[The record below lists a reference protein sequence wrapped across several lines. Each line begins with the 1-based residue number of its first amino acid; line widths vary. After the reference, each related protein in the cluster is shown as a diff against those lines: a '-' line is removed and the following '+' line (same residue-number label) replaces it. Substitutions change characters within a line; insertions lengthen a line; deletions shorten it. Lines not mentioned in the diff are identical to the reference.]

1 MTEAEIVEGLVES
14 VSAVLAVVSIYFTI
28 VSAYIAALYY
38 FLHRAPFLLKSIA
51 FIFLSGALVFLGLT
65 TVALERLTAG
75 LLSAW
80 HGLDGKVAEAPP
92 LDLYFGLETYILDDY
107 RIAVW
112 AGWAVAVSIYLGL
125 FYLTFLRRW
134 RDISDASATPRD
146 RSELRSVR

>member
-14 VSAVLAVVSIYFTI
+14 VDAVLAVVSIYFTI

-38 FLHRAPFLLKSIA
+38 FLNRAPFLLKSIA

-75 LLSAW
+75 LLHAR
-80 HGLDGKVAEAPP
+80 HELEGKVAEAPP
-92 LDLYFGLETYILDDY
+92 LDLYFGLEAYLLDDY

-112 AGWAVAVSIYLGL
+112 AGWIVAASIYLGL

-134 RDISDASATPRD
+134 DRDGHAPADAPD
-146 RSELRSVR
+146 RGSLRSVR

>member
-38 FLHRAPFLLKSIA
+38 FLHRAPFLLKGIA
-51 FIFLSGALVFLGLT
+51 FLFMSGALVFLGLT

-80 HGLDGKVAEAPP
+80 HALEGKVAEAPP
-92 LDLYFGLETYILDDY
+92 LDLYFGLEAYLLDDY
-107 RIAVW
+107 RVAVW
-112 AGWAVAVSIYLGL
+112 AGWAVAFSIYLGL
-125 FYLTFLRRW
+125 LYLTFLHRW
-134 RDISDASATPRD
+134 RSRENGSSLGSD
-146 RSELRSVR
+146 RSDLRSVR

>member
-28 VSAYIAALYY
+28 VSAYIVALYY
-38 FLHRAPFLLKSIA
+38 FLHRAPFLLKGIA

-75 LLSAW
+75 LLTAW
-80 HGLDGKVAEAPP
+80 HALEGKVAEAPP
-92 LDLYFGLETYILDDY
+92 LDLYFGLEAYLLDDY
-107 RIAVW
+107 RVAVL
-112 AGWAVAVSIYLGL
+112 AGWLVAFSIYLGL

-134 RDISDASATPRD
+134 TDRTSHYSAARD
-146 RSELRSVR
+146 RGELRSIR